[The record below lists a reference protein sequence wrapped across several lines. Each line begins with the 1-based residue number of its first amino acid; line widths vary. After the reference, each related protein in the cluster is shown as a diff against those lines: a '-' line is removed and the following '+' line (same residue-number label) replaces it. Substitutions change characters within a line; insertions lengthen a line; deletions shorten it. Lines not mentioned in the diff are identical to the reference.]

1 MQISYCKLYRDKA
14 RDENDDDDDDDAD
27 HDDDDE
33 KKQQQQLRPGCLRR
47 SAYASGII

>member
-14 RDENDDDDDDDAD
+14 RDESDDDDDDDDD

>member
-14 RDENDDDDDDDAD
+14 RDENDDD